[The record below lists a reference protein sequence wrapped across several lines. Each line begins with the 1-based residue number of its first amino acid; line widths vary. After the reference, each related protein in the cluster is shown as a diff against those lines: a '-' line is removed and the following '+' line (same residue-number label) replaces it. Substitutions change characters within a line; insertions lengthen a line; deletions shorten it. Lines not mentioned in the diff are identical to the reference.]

1 MDALRAAAK
10 SLVTRPLQW
19 LESRCLREAREL
31 HQAPIFILSLPRS
44 GSTLFY
50 LLLTRYYA
58 LSYFSNLA
66 SRFPTAPTAVSLLAR
81 HLGVASPPDDLRA
94 WYGNTPRWNSPS
106 QAYPVWNRWLDPDL
120 DYIEPD
126 SLDARAVIE
135 MRATVA
141 FFQDQL
147 GGPFCSKWQRHLP
160 RACALAQAFPEAV
173 FIYLERSPALTAQSL
188 LTGRRE
194 FLGDEAA
201 WLSVRPSDYRPTK
214 DDDPLE
220 QVCRQVHHLRL
231 DAARYLQAIGSR
243 RCYATSYES
252 FCDDPRAVLV
262 QFGDWYRR
270 ATGARLE
277 QRPVALPRLSRVGR
291 PKVTPREFARI
302 TERLACL
309 ASGPATPRPTAGRP
323 AYE

>member
-19 LESRCLREAREL
+19 LENGYLREARDL
-31 HQAPIFILSLPRS
+31 RQAPIFILSLPRS

-50 LLLTRYYA
+50 LLLTRFYA

-81 HLGVASPPDDLRA
+81 RLGVARPPDDLRA

-106 QAYPVWNRWLDPDL
+106 QAYEIWNRWLDPDR
-120 DYIEPD
+120 DYIAPD
-126 SLDARAVIE
+126 SLDAPAVTE

-141 FFQDQL
+141 QFQDRL

-173 FIYLERSPALTAQSL
+173 FIYLERKPALTAQSL
-188 LTGRRE
+188 LAGRRE
-194 FLGDEAA
+194 FLGDEAS
-201 WLSVRPSDYRPTK
+201 WLSVRPSDYRPAPGE
-214 DDDPLE
+214 DALE
-220 QVCRQVHHLRL
+220 QVCRQVHHLRQ
-231 DAARYLQAIGSR
+231 DAARYIDAIGAQ

-252 FCDDPRAVLV
+252 LCDDPGAVLAD
-262 QFGDWYRR
+262 FGDWYRQ
-270 ATGARLE
+270 ATGVRLE
-277 QRPVALPRLSRVGR
+277 RRAVALPRLSRVER
-291 PKVTPREFARI
+291 PRVTPGEFARI
-302 TERLACL
+302 TERLECL
-309 ASGPATPRPTAGRP
+309 DAGPATVVASAVRP